1 MDQTDLTFPST
12 LRWFRLVYRCLFWQ
26 NFKDVRFVFEKQ
38 SLLDTELEM
47 IAAILYQNRSEFH
60 FPSSRGGK
68 LHNYLETE

>member
-1 MDQTDLTFPST
+1 MAGLEM
-12 LRWFRLVYRCLFWQ
+12 VCLFWLL
-26 NFKDVRFVFEKQ
+26 NFKEAGVVFEKQ
-38 SLLDTELEM
+38 SLLDIELEM